1 MNRTCASI
9 QTVTADHRSRW
20 RRWPLRRALAGS
32 ASPGSSL
39 PRFARLPLM
48 LPLAV
53 PLMLLSLLA
62 AAIGCGGDPKGGGV
76 VDPPSV
82 PGQHE
87 SRDTIRYDAGMAPL
101 DFIKIVTVAASSS
114 SGSLALPG
122 RVTFNEDQTQRL
134 ASPIDGRAAR
144 VLVKVG
150 ERVRAGQPLVQLSSP
165 GVGQIQADAQK
176 TLSDLSLSE
185 KSLERIRKL
194 QADGAIAAKDV
205 AQAEADHRKAVA
217 DYARVKA
224 QLSAL
229 GVSATDPAVYIGLRA
244 QLSGTVVDRNV
255 LLGQEVRADQATPLM
270 TISNLETLW
279 VQGDVYEQDLSLVK
293 QGDPVVI
300 RVPAYPDETF
310 KGVVGH
316 VSEVV
321 DPGTHT
327 VKVRCIVP
335 NPDLRLKPE
344 MFAQIDVQSR
354 ATRDAI
360 YLPSKAVLN
369 DGDKAL
375 VIVAT
380 AANTFRERVV
390 SAGADIDGQVRILR
404 GLVPGDKIVADGA
417 IFMKREVESQ

>member
-1 MNRTCASI
+1 MNRCTPASI
-9 QTVTADHRSRW
+9 S
-20 RRWPLRRALAGS
+20 LRLAS
-32 ASPGSSL
+32 
-39 PRFARLPLM
+39 
-48 LPLAV
+48 V
-53 PLMLLSLLA
+53 PLPWLALLA
-62 AAIGCGGDPKGGGV
+62 MTGCGGESRGALPAA
-76 VDPPSV
+76 

-87 SRDTIRYDAGMAPL
+87 NRDSIRYDAGMAPL
-101 DFIKIVTVAASSS
+101 DFIRIVTVTPSNSA
-114 SGSLALPG
+114 GSLALPG

-144 VLVKVG
+144 VLVKLG
-150 ERVRAGQPLVQLSSP
+150 EKVRAGEPLVQLSSP
-165 GVGQIQADAQK
+165 SVGQIQADAQK
-176 TLSDLSLSE
+176 SLSDLSLSE

-194 QADGAIAAKDV
+194 QADGAVAAKDV

-224 QLSAL
+224 ELAAL
-229 GVSATDPAVYIGLRA
+229 GVSATDPAVYVGLRA
-244 QLSGTVVDRNV
+244 QIAGTVVERNV

-270 TISNLETLW
+270 TVSNLETLW
-279 VQGDVYEQDLSLVK
+279 VLGDVYEQDLALVK
-293 QGDPVVI
+293 QGDPVQI
-300 RVPAYPDETF
+300 RVPAYPDEIF

-321 DPGTHT
+321 DSATHT
-327 VKVRCIVP
+327 VKVRCVVP
-335 NPDLRLKPE
+335 NPNLRLKPE

-375 VIVAT
+375 VIVAM
-380 AANTFRERVV
+380 AGNTFRERLI
-390 SAGADIDGQVRILR
+390 SAGPDIDGQVRILR
-404 GLVPGDKIVADGA
+404 GLTPGEKVVADGA

>member
-9 QTVTADHRSRW
+9 ETVTADHRSRW
-20 RRWPLRRALAGS
+20 RRWPLRRARGGS
-32 ASPGSSL
+32 AWLGSWV
-39 PRFARLPLM
+39 PRFPGLPLVLALLPLLPLM
-48 LPLAV
+48 AT
-53 PLMLLSLLA
+53 A
-62 AAIGCGGDPKGGGV
+62 TGCGGDAKGGG
-76 VDPPSV
+76 DPPSV

-87 SRDTIRYDAGMAPL
+87 NRDTIRYDAGMAPL

-134 ASPIDGRAAR
+134 ASPIDGRAAK

-150 ERVRAGQPLVQLSSP
+150 EKVRAGEPLVQLSSP
-165 GVGQIQADAQK
+165 SVGQIQADAQK

-229 GVSATDPAVYIGLRA
+229 GVSATDPAVYVGLRA
-244 QLSGTVVDRNV
+244 QISGTVVERNV
-255 LLGQEVRADQATPLM
+255 LLGQEVRADKATPLM
-270 TISNLETLW
+270 TVSNLETLW

-380 AANTFRERVV
+380 AGNTFRERVV

-404 GLVPGDKIVADGA
+404 GLTPGEKIVADGA